1 MAMIRT
7 VITAIIFYAIF
18 QPVFAFSETLADL
31 EMDPMSTFNGA
42 MGSAVENGPASR
54 KQSRPLTSEFT
65 MAQAEPAG
73 EETPEDMLRD
83 PFAEKDQVTREEA
96 PDTIADPLEPL
107 NRAFFVFN
115 DKFYFWLLK
124 PVATGYNAVVPER
137 ARVGVRDF
145 FYNLVFPIR
154 FANCVFQGK
163 GDGAFL
169 ELGRFLVNTFF
180 GAAGFIDVA
189 TASGAFKKYDED
201 LGQTFGHYDVGPGI
215 FINWPIF
222 GPSSIR
228 DTVGTVGD
236 AFLNPI
242 SILIDPSKYTI
253 SLNAFALVNNTSLRL
268 GDYEDLKRAALDPYV
283 AVRDA
288 YYQNRKSKIK
298 E

>member
-1 MAMIRT
+1 MIRT
-7 VITAIIFYAIF
+7 VVIAIIFYAIF
-18 QPVFAFSETLADL
+18 QPLSVFSEPLADL
-31 EMDPMSTFNGA
+31 HMELMSAYSGS
-42 MGSAVENGPASR
+42 MGSAVR
-54 KQSRPLTSEFT
+54 KDPGSCKKSRPLTSEFT
-65 MAQAEPAG
+65 MVQAEPAG
-73 EETPEDMLRD
+73 EETPEDVLRD
-83 PFAEKDQVTREEA
+83 PFAERDQVTREERL
-96 PDTIADPLEPL
+96 DTIADPLEPL

-124 PVATGYNAVVPER
+124 PLATGYKAVVPEK
-137 ARVGVRDF
+137 ARVGVRNF
-145 FYNLVFPIR
+145 FHNLVFPIR
-154 FANCVFQGK
+154 FVNCLLQGK
-163 GDGAFL
+163 VEGASL
-169 ELGRFLVNTFF
+169 ELGRFMVNTFV
-180 GAAGFIDVA
+180 GVAGFIDVA

-201 LGQTFGHYDVGPGI
+201 LGQTFGHYGVGPGV

-222 GPSSIR
+222 GPSSVR
-228 DTVGTVGD
+228 DTVGSVGD

-242 SILIDPSKYTI
+242 SIFVDPTEYAI

>member
-1 MAMIRT
+1 MIRT
-7 VITAIIFYAIF
+7 VIIAIILYVTF
-18 QPVFAFSETLADL
+18 QPLFAFSETLADL
-31 EMDPMSTFNGA
+31 EMHPESTYNGPS
-42 MGSAVENGPASR
+42 GSAVESGPASG
-54 KQSRPLTSEFT
+54 KQSRSLTSEFT

-83 PFAEKDQVTREEA
+83 PFADWDQGTTEEA
-96 PDTIADPLEPL
+96 PGTIADPLEPL

-124 PVATGYNAVVPER
+124 PLATGYKAVVPER
-137 ARVGVRDF
+137 ARLGVRDF
-145 FYNLVFPIR
+145 FYNLAFPIR

-215 FINWPIF
+215 FINWPIV
-222 GPSSIR
+222 GPSSVR
-228 DTVGTVGD
+228 DTMGAVGD

-268 GDYEDLKRAALDPYV
+268 GDYEDLKRAALDPYI

-288 YYQNRKSKIK
+288 YYQNRTSKIK